1 MKRKLFTLLA
11 VILATMCLCTEMMAV
26 TKNRLMALV
35 QDVKSYDGVEL
46 VKVGSLGTAAIK
58 ALVKLGAVIDDEDA
72 RNALDIIK
80 GINKVVILDYEDC
93 DDAVK
98 AKIAS
103 RAASA
108 LEGSDLLMEVKDG
121 EDHMQMY
128 GVVEGDGSEVSDFVM
143 YDSEGCALICLFGRI
158 NVDTVMKLAK

>member
-1 MKRKLFTLLA
+1 MKKLLITLLT
-11 VILATMCLCTEMMAV
+11 VIFASMCFCTDMKAV
-26 TKNRLMALV
+26 TKNKLMALV
-35 QDVKSYDGVEL
+35 QDVKPYDGVEL

-72 RNALDIIK
+72 RNALEIIK
-80 GINKVVILDYEDC
+80 GLNKVVILDYEDC

-98 AKIAS
+98 AKITAK
-103 RAASA
+103 AAKA
-108 LEGSDLLMEVKDG
+108 LAGSDLLMEVKDG

-128 GVVEGDGSEVSDFVM
+128 GVVDGEGSEVRDFVM

-158 NVDTVMKLAK
+158 NLNTVMKLAE

>member
-1 MKRKLFTLLA
+1 
-11 VILATMCLCTEMMAV
+11 MCLCAEMMAV

-35 QDVKSYDGVEL
+35 QDVKPYDGVEL

-80 GINKVVILDYEDC
+80 GLNKVVILDYEDC

-98 AKIAS
+98 AKITAK
-103 RAASA
+103 ATKA
-108 LEGSDLLMEVKDG
+108 LAGSDLLMEVKDG
-121 EDHMQMY
+121 KDHMQMY
-128 GVVEGDGSEVSDFVM
+128 GVVDGEGSEVRDFVM